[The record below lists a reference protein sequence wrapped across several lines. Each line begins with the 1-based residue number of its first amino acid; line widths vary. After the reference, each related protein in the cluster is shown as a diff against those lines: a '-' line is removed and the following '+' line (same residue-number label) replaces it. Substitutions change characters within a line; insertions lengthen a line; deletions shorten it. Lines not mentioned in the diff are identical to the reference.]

1 MKLALAQIS
10 IKTGDI
16 KKNTARIKEIWSKH
30 QAVDIVVFPEL
41 CVSGYPLEDLV
52 ENRTFLE
59 HCAVAIKDIID
70 FSKNMESA
78 ALVSAP
84 MVDDKRIHNALFLIE
99 KGKVVAKIYKTHLP
113 NYSVFDEKRNFK
125 PGRNNKVVTFRNKKL
140 GLLICEDAW
149 GFRLPEKLA
158 ANGAEILISVNASPF
173 DVRKARKR
181 DKLASRITS
190 KSSLDLVYLNMF
202 CAQDGIVFDG
212 GSFIMRKD
220 GSYLLEPRFWKE
232 QVIEIDTS
240 AEDKIASSELSQEEQ
255 IYDALILGLRE
266 YVANNGFEKLLIG
279 VSGGIDSAFV
289 TQLAVDAVG
298 ADMITAVRM
307 PSQYSSDHSLKDAQ
321 EVCDSLGVK
330 CYILPI
336 HNVVHTGLDSLKE
349 ALNVDLIQLA
359 EENIQARMR
368 GTLLMGISNHTGALL
383 LSCGNKSEYAT
394 GYATLYGDMNGG
406 FAPIKDVYK
415 TQVYTL
421 AKWRNKNIPSLALKQ
436 DNGKIPEHSIYK
448 APSAEL
454 APNQK
459 DQDTLPPYDVLDQI
473 LYELIELDRDPESL
487 EEDTRFEIKT
497 VKAVHKMLR
506 QNEYK
511 RKQAAIGTKISEKD
525 LAKDRRYPITNLFR
539 SNV

>member
-1 MKLALAQIS
+1 MS
-10 IKTGDI
+10 
-16 KKNTARIKEIWSKH
+16 
-30 QAVDIVVFPEL
+30 
-41 CVSGYPLEDLV
+41 
-52 ENRTFLE
+52 
-59 HCAVAIKDIID
+59 
-70 FSKNMESA
+70 SA

-84 MVDDKRIHNALFLIE
+84 IVDDKRIHNALFLIE
-99 KGKVVAKIYKTHLP
+99 KGKVIAKIYKTHLP

-125 PGRNNKVVTFRNKKL
+125 PGRNNKVVTFRNKKI

-158 ANGAEILISVNASPF
+158 ATGAEILISVNASPF
-173 DVRKARKR
+173 DIRKALKR
-181 DKLASRITS
+181 DKLAARITS
-190 KSSLDLVYLNMF
+190 NASLDLVYLNMC
-202 CAQDGIVFDG
+202 CAQDGVVFDG

-220 GSYLLEPRFWKE
+220 GSYLLKPMFWKE
-232 QVIEIDTS
+232 EVVEVDTS
-240 AEDKIASSELSQEEQ
+240 SEENMSSAELSKEEQ
-255 IYDALILGLRE
+255 MYNALILGLRE
-266 YVANNGFEKLLIG
+266 YVVNNGFEKLLIG

-298 ADMITAVRM
+298 ADMITGVRM
-307 PSQYSSDHSLKDAQ
+307 PSQYSTDHSLKDAQ
-321 EVCDSLGVK
+321 ELCDALGVK
-330 CYILPI
+330 CYVLPI
-336 HNVVHTGLDSLKE
+336 HNVVHAGLDSIKE
-349 ALNVDLIQLA
+349 VMNVDVTQLA

-368 GTLLMGISNHTGALL
+368 GTLLMGMSNQTGALL

-406 FAPIKDVYK
+406 YAPIKDVYK

-421 AKWRNKNIPSLALKQ
+421 AKWRNKNIPTLALQKEV
-436 DNGKIPEHSIYK
+436 GKIPEHSIYK

-454 APNQK
+454 APGQK
-459 DQDTLPPYDVLDQI
+459 DQDTLPPYDILDQI

-487 EEDTRFEIKT
+487 EEDTRFEMKT

-539 SNV
+539 SNA